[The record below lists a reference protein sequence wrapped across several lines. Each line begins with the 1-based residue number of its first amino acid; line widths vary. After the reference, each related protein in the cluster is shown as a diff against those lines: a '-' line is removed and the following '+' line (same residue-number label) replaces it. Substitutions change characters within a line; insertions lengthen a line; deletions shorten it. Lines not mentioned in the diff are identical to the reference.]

1 MTKEIM
7 EQYEAVRQS
16 GACNMFNY
24 NCVTNV
30 AETLGFDAL
39 AEVSF
44 DKYKDILMNFE
55 KYMKQFDIKQGEPR
69 RHEQF

>member
-24 NCVTNV
+24 YCVTNV
-30 AETLGFDAL
+30 AKTLGFDAL

-44 DKYKDILMNFE
+44 DEYKDILMNFE
-55 KYMKQFDIKQGEPR
+55 KYMKQFDIKQKPTQPKE
-69 RHEQF
+69 E

>member
-24 NCVTNV
+24 SCVIQI
-30 AETLGFDAL
+30 ADRLKFYKL
-39 AEVSF
+39 ASLSMDE
-44 DKYKDILMNFE
+44 YKDILMNFE
-55 KYMKQFDIKQGEPR
+55 KYMKQFDIKQKPTQPKE
-69 RHEQF
+69 E